1 MADDLETRGAEATYA
16 ANAARSVATTNIPT
30 PGKLSVPTGL
40 KFPSEL
46 GTPNGYSHWVHF
58 RAYDYQYNP
67 RLEEEP
73 RGSSGLTTANEQS
86 TSLADLK
93 LATPDQLQYGMSPE
107 WNVVDLAELAAASSV
122 ADNGL
127 VETLKSTA
135 RDAYRAGSQGGGA
148 AETIKNIA
156 QAAGFAGSS
165 VLSMAPAAVTAFAGI
180 TPNPRKQPIFQGM
193 GPRSFSFSWNLTPK
207 SEKDCK
213 IVQDVIKTFRKF
225 SAPKRDGNF
234 LFKFPKT
241 WTMDFYFINPQ
252 TGKAQINS
260 WLPKLTEMVCTS
272 VYCNYT
278 SAGMW
283 AAFKNG
289 HPLDVQISMSFLE
302 LVVLHEELIEKG
314 F

>member
-1 MADDLETRGAEATYA
+1 MAEDELGNMGASEAYA
-16 ANAARSVATTNIPT
+16 ANAARNAANIDIPT
-30 PGKLSVPTGL
+30 PGKLTTPTGL

-67 RLEEEP
+67 ELQDNP
-73 RGSSGLTTANEQS
+73 RGSSGLTTANEKS

-107 WNVVDLAELAAASSV
+107 WNVVDLAELAAASS
-122 ADNGL
+122 AINNPGGTATAPLDAARAFFGG
-127 VETLKSTA
+127 EGITKTLEKVG
-135 RDAYRAGSQGGGA
+135 YIGSAILGA
-148 AETIKNIA
+148 TPN
-156 QAAGFAGSS
+156 
-165 VLSMAPAAVTAFAGI
+165 AVSAFAGV

-213 IVQDVIKTFRKF
+213 IILDVIKTFRKF
-225 SAPKRDGNF
+225 SAPKKQGNF

-252 TGKAQINS
+252 SGKAQVND

-272 VYCNYT
+272 VHCNYT